1 MSSHVGVTAF
11 TTGAGGLKVKN
22 SDGQKNETD
31 VGGRC
36 VLLYVWSNSCPLAFY
51 ILDSTPVLPVKR
63 GATQVKQNQA
73 AAVVVHAD
81 SLEMPCFANKNITAI
96 NFIN

>member
-1 MSSHVGVTAF
+1 MSSGILHLRRNTGVTC
-11 TTGAGGLKVKN
+11 
-22 SDGQKNETD
+22 ETK
-31 VGGRC
+31 
-36 VLLYVWSNSCPLAFY
+36 L
-51 ILDSTPVLPVKR
+51 

-81 SLEMPCFANKNITAI
+81 SLETPCFANKNITAI